1 MPYLLL
7 FASFLRLRQQDPS
20 TPRPFKAPGGRLLI
34 ALMTTSGLLFVLGA
48 LLLFLFP
55 QLPEASI
62 DWHTSAPLLI
72 GLLLTLAIGEW
83 LVSRS
88 LRRAPLSPI
97 TA

>member
-1 MPYLLL
+1 
-7 FASFLRLRQQDPS
+7 
-20 TPRPFKAPGGRLLI
+20 
-34 ALMTTSGLLFVLGA
+34 MTTSGLLFVLGA

-55 QLPEASI
+55 QLPEGQI

-72 GLLLTLAIGEW
+72 GLFLTLGIGEW

-88 LRRAPLSPI
+88 LNRSALNPV